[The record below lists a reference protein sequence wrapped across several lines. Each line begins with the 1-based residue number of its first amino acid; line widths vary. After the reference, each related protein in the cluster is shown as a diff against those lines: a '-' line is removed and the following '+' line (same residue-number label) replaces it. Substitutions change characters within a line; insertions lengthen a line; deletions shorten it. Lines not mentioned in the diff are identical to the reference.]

1 MALAPAVKLE
11 TVSLSEIVGEGVRW
25 ASGTDRDT
33 LVTGID
39 CFDRALEGGLPTG
52 VLCELVAPS
61 PSSGSQTML
70 LRLLEMAR
78 RRRCFAAL
86 VDGSDSFD
94 PQTSPPE
101 LLEHLLWVRCRS
113 LNQALQAADTL
124 LRDENLGMILID
136 LRECGEWSLRRAR
149 SSVWYRLQ
157 RLGGKRSAWV
167 VICTPRSIV
176 PSSQIRLALTGRLSL
191 EQSDDPSREIA
202 ESLTFDALR
211 LRNQEMGDF
220 PQMIQAG

>member
-1 MALAPAVKLE
+1 
-11 TVSLSEIVGEGVRW
+11 
-25 ASGTDRDT
+25 
-33 LVTGID
+33 
-39 CFDRALEGGLPTG
+39 
-52 VLCELVAPS
+52 
-61 PSSGSQTML
+61 
-70 LRLLEMAR
+70 MAR

-86 VDGSDSFD
+86 VDGSDAFD

-167 VICTPRSIV
+167 VICTPKPIV

-211 LRNQEMGDF
+211 LRKQEMGDF

>member
-11 TVSLSEIVGEGVRW
+11 PVSLREIVGEGVRW

-33 LVTGID
+33 LGTGID

-61 PSSGSQTML
+61 PSSGGQTML
-70 LRLLEMAR
+70 LRLLAMAR

-86 VDGSDSFD
+86 VDGSDAFD

-113 LNQALQAADTL
+113 LNQALQAADAL
-124 LRDENLGMILID
+124 LRDENLGLVLID
-136 LRECGEWSLRRAR
+136 LRGCDERSLRRAR
-149 SSVWYRLQ
+149 SSIWYRLQ
-157 RLGGKRSAWV
+157 RLGGKRSALLA
-167 VICTPRSIV
+167 IYTPRPMV
-176 PSSQIRLALTGRLSL
+176 PSSQIRVAFTGRLSL
-191 EQSDDPSREIA
+191 RQSDDPSREIA
-202 ESLTFDALR
+202 ESLAFDALR
-211 LRNQEMGDF
+211 LRKQEMGGF